1 MDETIYRQRVHSYVT
16 SMTFFKSLYLDGTLT
31 DSMYEL
37 IEARL
42 AFKYG
47 LPVRSVFRDEF
58 KLKW

>member
-1 MDETIYRQRVHSYVT
+1 MDENIYRQRVHSYVA
-16 SMTFFKSLYLDGTLT
+16 SMTFFKSLYLNGPLT

-42 AFKYG
+42 TFKYG

-58 KLKW
+58 KLK